1 MKNTIAI
8 LPDPLP
14 DTFNALNMV
23 HQLRPIRDNVDYDN
37 ATAIVDRLAVLDIRT
52 QDQDDYLETLSELIH
67 KYDQIHYPIQLDHI
81 TPIQSLKYLL
91 DQNNITPLQ
100 LGEILGESTSSVQ
113 QILSNK
119 QELSKIHIRTL
130 ARYFKVNSDLFL

>member
-1 MKNTIAI
+1 MKKSIGT

-14 DTFNALNMV
+14 DTFHELNLI
-23 HQLRPIRDNVDYDN
+23 HQLRPIRDNIDYEN

-52 QDQDDYLETLSELIH
+52 QDQEDYLETLSELIH

-91 DQNNITPLQ
+91 EQNNITPFQ
-100 LGEILGESTSSVQ
+100 LGEILGESISSVQ

-130 ARYFKVNSDLFL
+130 AQYFKVNSDLFL